1 MKGAQSPVSNDF
13 GMFTIGSVSSVREFR
28 TDSKL
33 AKTLPAD
40 FPVLTCL
47 LEQAD
52 PTSFQKSPP
61 QVACGFGSIPLAGDQ
76 IMTIRL
82 QIGGTQVYWLAD
94 MTDPEVWSTI
104 DTWTVAEKL
113 PFALEFAAGK
123 KRNCL
128 FGIVDIPRKDL
139 NINRFRFNAGKEMPD
154 GIWDELA
161 ELAASGVM
169 QIQATSDIPGIRL
182 RQVCVNVLMTQR
194 LRAFT
199 KANPFADKPVF
210 ATAGSSGAAHVH

>member
-1 MKGAQSPVSNDF
+1 MQNSQSSVSNDF
-13 GMFTIGSVSSVREFR
+13 DMFTVGSVSSAREFR
-28 TDSKL
+28 ADSKL
-33 AKTLPAD
+33 AKTLSTD

-47 LEQAD
+47 LDQVDLAL
-52 PTSFQKSPP
+52 FKMSPP
-61 QVACGFGSIPLAGDQ
+61 QAACGFGSIPLAGDQ

-82 QIGGTQVYWLAD
+82 QIGRTQVYWLAD
-94 MTDPEVWSTI
+94 MTDPEVWSAI
-104 DTWTVAEKL
+104 DTWTAAEKL
-113 PFALEFAAGK
+113 PFALEFAAAK

-139 NINRFRFNAGKEMPD
+139 NINRFRSNAGKDMPD
-154 GIWDELA
+154 GIWDELV
-161 ELAASGVM
+161 ELAGSGIM

-182 RQVCVNVLMTQR
+182 GQVCVNVLMTQR

-210 ATAGSSGAAHVH
+210 ATAGSSGATQVH

>member
-1 MKGAQSPVSNDF
+1 MKNYQTPTPNEF
-13 GMFTIGSVSSVREFR
+13 GMFTVGSVSTAREFR
-28 TDSKL
+28 PDSKL
-33 AKTLPAD
+33 AKALPAN

-47 LEQAD
+47 LDHAD
-52 PTSFQKSPP
+52 PASFQKTPP

-82 QIGGTQVYWLAD
+82 QLDGTQVYWLAD
-94 MTDPEVWSTI
+94 MADPEVWSAI
-104 DTWTVAEKL
+104 DTWTAAEKL
-113 PFALEFAAGK
+113 PFALEFAAAK

-139 NINRFRFNAGKEMPD
+139 NINRFRSNAGKDMPD

-161 ELAASGVM
+161 ELAGSGIM

-182 RQVCVNVLMTQR
+182 GQVCVNVLMTRR
-194 LRAFT
+194 LRNFT
-199 KANPFADKPVF
+199 KANPFAEKPVF